1 MSQSE
6 KKESIMKYKLIYT
19 GLILFVYILGRCIP
33 LYGVDVPAYSH
44 SAVNAEE
51 LLLQSIGG
59 DVYRYSVFA
68 IGMSPFMIS
77 NILVQIV
84 MACRDSVSKARI
96 SPGKVSRIS
105 VGLTLVIAIL
115 QAFIRVSQLKFKVA
129 GTIPFFMKITVITE
143 MVTGVMVILWLSE
156 RNAKYGIGGRTTLI
170 LVNILDGIISTI
182 SGHDLQSLVVPLA
195 VSVVV
200 MFVIL
205 IMENTEKRIPVQ
217 RISIHN
223 IYADKNY
230 MAVKL
235 NPVGVMPVMFS
246 TALFMLPQ
254 MLVSLLGYLF
264 PNHSGIKWWQENLS
278 LLKIPG
284 IAVYIVCL
292 CLLTVVFSMVLIS
305 PKDITE
311 QFLKS
316 GDSLVN
322 IHAGRD
328 TKRYLRG
335 VMWRISLFSAAVM
348 SVCVGV
354 PLMLQTKGNI
364 DSTLMMLPSSIMMLT
379 GLWCNIYREVG
390 AVRNYDSY
398 QPIF

>member
-6 KKESIMKYKLIYT
+6 KKESVLKYKLIYT
-19 GLILFVYILGRCIP
+19 SLILFVYILGRCIP

-44 SAVNAEE
+44 RAINAEE
-51 LLLQSIGG
+51 LLMQSIGG
-59 DVYRYSVFA
+59 DAYRYSVFA
-68 IGMSPFMIS
+68 IGMSPLMIS
-77 NILVQIV
+77 NILVQII
-84 MACRDSVSKARI
+84 MACRDSVSKARV
-96 SPGKVSRIS
+96 SPGKVRRIS
-105 VGLTLVIAIL
+105 TGLTLVIAML
-115 QAFIRVSQLKFKVA
+115 QALMRMPGLKFQETGNISFLMEATVVA
-129 GTIPFFMKITVITE
+129 E
-143 MVTGVMVILWLSE
+143 MVTGVMFILWLSE

-170 LVNILDGIISTI
+170 LVNILDGIMSTI
-182 SGHDLQSLVVPLA
+182 SGHSLQSLVIPLA
-195 VSVVV
+195 ISAVV
-200 MFVIL
+200 MFIVL
-205 IMENTEKRIPVQ
+205 IMENAEKRIPVQ

-235 NPVGVMPVMFS
+235 NPVGVMPAMFS

-254 MLVSLLGYLF
+254 LFVVLLGYMF
-264 PNHSGIKWWQENLS
+264 PHHSGIMWWQENLS

-284 IAVYIVCL
+284 IAVYIICL
-292 CLLTVVFSMVLIS
+292 CTLTVVFSMVLIS

-322 IHAGRD
+322 IHAGRA

-335 VMWRISLFSAAVM
+335 TMWGISLFSAIVM
-348 SVCVGV
+348 SICVGI
-354 PLMLQTKGNI
+354 PLMLQTRGNI

-379 GLWCNIYREVG
+379 GLWCNIYREIV

>member
-1 MSQSE
+1 MSRSE
-6 KKESIMKYKLIYT
+6 EKESIMKYKLIYT

-33 LYGVDVPAYSH
+33 LYGIDVPAYSH
-44 SAVNAEE
+44 ATINAEE
-51 LLLQSIGG
+51 MLMQSIGG
-59 DVYRYSVFA
+59 DMYRYSVFA

-77 NILVQIV
+77 NILVQIA
-84 MACRDSVSKARI
+84 MACRDSAAKARI
-96 SPGKVSRIS
+96 SPGKINKIS
-105 VGLTLVIAIL
+105 VGLTLVIATL
-115 QAFIRVSQLKFKVA
+115 QAFVRVSQLRFR
-129 GTIPFFMKITVITE
+129 GTGDLSLLMRTTVTVQ

-156 RNAKYGIGGRTTLI
+156 RNAKYGIGGRTMLI
-170 LVNILDGIISTI
+170 VVNLLDGILSTI
-182 SGHDLQSLVVPLA
+182 SGRSLRNLMIPMTISA
-195 VSVVV
+195 AV
-200 MFVIL
+200 MFVVL
-205 IMENTEKRIPVQ
+205 VMENAEKRIPVQ

-254 MLVSLLGYLF
+254 LLVSLLVSLF
-264 PNHSGIKWWQENLS
+264 PNHTGILWWQENLS
-278 LLKIPG
+278 LMKVPG
-284 IAVYIVCL
+284 IAVYIICL

-328 TKRYLRG
+328 TRRYLRG

-348 SVCVGV
+348 SACVGI
-354 PLMLQTKGNI
+354 PLMMQTRGNI
-364 DSTLMMLPSSIMMLT
+364 DSGLMMLPSSIMMLT
-379 GLWCNIYREVG
+379 GLWCSIYRELE

-398 QPIF
+398 RPIF

>member
-44 SAVNAEE
+44 RMVNAEE
-51 LLLQSIGG
+51 LLMQSIGG

-77 NILVQIV
+77 NILVQII
-84 MACRDSVSKARI
+84 MACRDSLSQVRV
-96 SPGKVSRIS
+96 SPGKVKRIS
-105 VGLTLVIAIL
+105 AELTFAIAIL
-115 QAFIRVSQLKFKVA
+115 QAFIR
-129 GTIPFFMKITVITE
+129 IPSLRFEETGNIPYITEVIVMAE
-143 MVTGVMVILWLSE
+143 MVTGVMLILWLSE
-156 RNAKYGIGGRTTLI
+156 RNSQYGIGGRITLI
-170 LVNILDGIISTI
+170 LVNILDGIMSTI
-182 SGHDLQSLVVPLA
+182 SGHNIRSLAVPLA
-195 VSVVV
+195 VSAVVMVVV
-200 MFVIL
+200 I
-205 IMENTEKRIPVQ
+205 IMENAEKRIPVQ

-235 NPVGVMPVMFS
+235 NPVGVMPAMLS

-254 MLVSLLGYLF
+254 LLVSLLGYCF
-264 PNHSGIKWWQENLS
+264 PNHLGIKWWQENLS
-278 LLKIPG
+278 LMKIPG
-284 IAVYIVCL
+284 IAVYIACL
-292 CLLTVVFSMVLIS
+292 CLLTVVFSMVLIN

-335 VMWRISLFSAAVM
+335 VMWRISLFSATVM
-348 SVCVGV
+348 SVCVGI
-354 PLMLQTKGNI
+354 PLILQTKGNM

-379 GLWCNIYREVG
+379 GLWCNIYREIR
-390 AVRNYDSY
+390 AIRNCDSY
-398 QPIF
+398 RAIF